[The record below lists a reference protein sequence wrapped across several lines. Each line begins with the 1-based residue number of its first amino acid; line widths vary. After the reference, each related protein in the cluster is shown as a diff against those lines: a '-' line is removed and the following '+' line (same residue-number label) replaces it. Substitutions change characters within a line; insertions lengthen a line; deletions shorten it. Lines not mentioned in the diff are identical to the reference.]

1 MSITSLKG
9 RLNPWSVYFLPL
21 SSLQSVVEA
30 TDGKERETKAI
41 KSMVKNVSSDIKH
54 TKLRLYK
61 KTGPSSSKMLRLCMS
76 KTEELS
82 QIKGDQKDRMTKCNM
97 VSEMDT
103 GPEKAITIPI

>member
-1 MSITSLKG
+1 
-9 RLNPWSVYFLPL
+9 
-21 SSLQSVVEA
+21 
-30 TDGKERETKAI
+30 
-41 KSMVKNVSSDIKH
+41 
-54 TKLRLYK
+54 
-61 KTGPSSSKMLRLCMS
+61 MS